1 MKARPGP
8 EGEGAGCGHLE
19 PPTHILSPSTLHHST
34 SVMDDARAPCGQ
46 GPFHLCQDTAGP
58 LEPSCVC
65 VCVCVC
71 VCARA
76 RTRMP
81 YQGLEG
87 SREPLVDLYP

>member
-19 PPTHILSPSTLHHST
+19 PPTHVLSPSTLHHGT
-34 SVMDDARAPCGQ
+34 RGLDDARAPCGQ

-65 VCVCVC
+65 VCVCLH
-71 VCARA
+71 ARA
-76 RTRMP
+76 P

-87 SREPLVDLYP
+87 PRKPLVDLYS